1 MNNLFDNIKY
11 FIYTLVAV
19 AIVVMIALSPVG
31 TAISEYL
38 SNWHITGGQQPH
50 PHHLHEQV
58 KPPQ

>member
-19 AIVVMIALSPVG
+19 AIVAMIALSLVG

-38 SNWHITGGQQPH
+38 SNWHITVGQ
-50 PHHLHEQV
+50 
-58 KPPQ
+58 

>member
-19 AIVVMIALSPVG
+19 AIVAMIALSPVG

-38 SNWHITGGQQPH
+38 SNWHITGGQ
-50 PHHLHEQV
+50 
-58 KPPQ
+58 

>member
-11 FIYTLVAV
+11 FTLVAV

-38 SNWHITGGQQPH
+38 SNWHITGGQ
-50 PHHLHEQV
+50 
-58 KPPQ
+58 